1 MDTMD
6 RLEGLLIRDL
16 RALVTLA
23 ERKHF
28 AQAAEEFGISQPSLS
43 AIIKKVEAVFG
54 TPLFIRT
61 TRRFAITPEGEVVVR
76 ETRAVLEELNRLAT
90 VLDSNTTP
98 LTGRLRLGIIP
109 TLGPYYIPHFLQA
122 LCTAYPTLELV
133 LLEGKT
139 DNLINQ
145 LRLRDLDAALLSLPI
160 PPPDLIT
167 IPLFRESFML
177 AVPSDH
183 PLADREQITV
193 EDVDVRELLIL
204 EQGNCLQDQ
213 TLDACGVNR
222 PGAVKAIHATSLE
235 TLRYMVATRIG
246 IAIMPRL
253 AVHPESN
260 GVVPLPIRYLEFSAP
275 EPARIIGL
283 ATRHQDVSK
292 QDFTTL
298 ITFLCTHLPKTVSP
312 VAA

>member
-23 ERKHF
+23 ERQHF

-43 AIIKKVEAVFG
+43 AIVKKIEGVFG
-54 TPLFIRT
+54 VPLFVRT
-61 TRRFAITPEGEVVVR
+61 TRRFAITPEGEAVVR
-76 ETRAVLEELNRLAT
+76 ETRAVLQELNRLAT
-90 VLDSNTTP
+90 VLDTDKTP

-109 TLGPYYIPHFLQA
+109 TLGPYYVPHFLQA
-122 LCTAYPTLELV
+122 LCAAYPALELV

-160 PPPDLIT
+160 APPDLTT

-177 AVPSDH
+177 AVPEDH
-183 PLADREQITV
+183 PLSNREQITV
-193 EDVDVRELLIL
+193 DDVDTRELLIL

-253 AVHPESN
+253 AVPSPEEGS
-260 GVVPLPIRYLEFSAP
+260 GTLPIRYLEFAAP
-275 EPARIIGL
+275 EPARIVGL
-283 ATRHQDVSK
+283 ATRHQDVGK
-292 QDFTTL
+292 QDFS
-298 ITFLCTHLPKTVSP
+298 FLVEFLRTHLPDTVTP
-312 VAA
+312 A